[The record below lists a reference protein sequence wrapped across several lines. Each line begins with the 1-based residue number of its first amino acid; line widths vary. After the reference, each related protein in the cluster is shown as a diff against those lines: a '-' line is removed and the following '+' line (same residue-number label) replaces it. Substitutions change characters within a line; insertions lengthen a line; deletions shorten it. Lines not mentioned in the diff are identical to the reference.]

1 MTLCMVKFKLNKIT
15 RFITILVIFFL
26 YGCGSFEKYKSK
38 TSTSKESEKET
49 HSGTETNTTAF
60 KNFFSY
66 EPYDNTKPMIIG
78 RDTIINTRIINNK
91 ETIFTH
97 SKDTVFIK
105 EKAAEKINEDVKHKE
120 SDNTKLFVLL
130 GLGAFFFLFL
140 FFLIIIVAIYIY
152 FRKFTKPLSI

>member
-1 MTLCMVKFKLNKIT
+1 MKSYLNPVL
-15 RFITILVIFFL
+15 ILSFL
-26 YGCGSFEKYKSK
+26 ILNSCGSIEKYKSRK
-38 TSTSKESEKET
+38 STSKESEKET
-49 HSGTETNTTAF
+49 ASGTETNTTAF
-60 KNFFSY
+60 KELFSY

-78 RDTIINTRIINNK
+78 RDTIINTRVINNK

-105 EKAAEKINEDVKHKE
+105 EKVAEKINEDVKHKE

-140 FFLIIIVAIYIY
+140 FFIIIIVAIYIY